1 MAAGSFVFRT
11 LQSPLDMASV
21 SSRIDGPVAVI
32 GDVHGQ
38 TGKLK
43 QIIGKLAQLPDI
55 QKRWI
60 VFIGD
65 LVDRGPDSAGAVR
78 IFFEIKAQ
86 HDRVTWLCGNHELT
100 MMGALGLLPAP
111 SYIDFAGRWIQSYS
125 SEPTF
130 ASYGVP
136 YGDLEALKK
145 AIPEEHKRVMA
156 DLPWCIEH
164 PDFLFVHAGMDRNLP
179 FDTQLRILRQ
189 RDYTLSNPPWLY
201 SKDFIVAGAPM
212 DAPVPLVV
220 GHVPV
225 PQVRFDNGMI
235 NVDTGAGAD
244 GELSCLLLPEGE
256 VLQSESFRP
265 SSGFPMQTPPP
276 RRPAPP
282 WWKLW

>member
-1 MAAGSFVFRT
+1 
-11 LQSPLDMASV
+11 MASV
-21 SSRIDGPVAVI
+21 PQRIDGPVAVI

-38 TGKLK
+38 TAKLK
-43 QIIGKLAQLPDI
+43 QIIGQLARLPDI

-60 VFIGD
+60 LFIGD
-65 LVDRGPDSAGAVR
+65 MVDRGPDSAGAVR
-78 IFFEIKAQ
+78 IFFELQSQ
-86 HDRVTWLCGNHELT
+86 HDKVTWLCGNHEFA
-100 MMGALGLLPAP
+100 MMGALGLLPTP
-111 SYIDFAGRWIQSYS
+111 PFLDFAGRWIQNYN
-125 SEPTF
+125 SESTF

-136 YGDLEALKK
+136 HGDIEALK
-145 AIPEEHKRVMA
+145 AAMPETHKRVMA

-201 SKDFIVAGAPM
+201 SKDFVLLGAPM
-212 DAPVPLVV
+212 DAPVPLIV

-225 PQVRFDNGMI
+225 PQVQFAQGMV

-256 VLQSESFRP
+256 VLQSQSVRRP
-265 SSGFPMQTPPP
+265 QGFSAPPP
-276 RRPAPP
+276 PPPKRPAQP